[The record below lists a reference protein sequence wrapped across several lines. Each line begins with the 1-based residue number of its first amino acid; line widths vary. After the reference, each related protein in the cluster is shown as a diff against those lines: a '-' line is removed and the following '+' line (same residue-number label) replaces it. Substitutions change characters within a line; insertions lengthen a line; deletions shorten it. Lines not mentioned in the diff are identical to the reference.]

1 MRGGRYLASPKPL
14 LQEALHFGLSWHCVH
29 APCGPLPAWGRG
41 PGRCQGLL
49 VESPSLAWSVS
60 YLLWGDSLWASPL
73 LQEALQWLSFWRPW
87 KGVKLLPYKDL
98 GLHRFRPA
106 PQLEAQSL
114 GGVPSLWQG
123 PAPSS
128 S

>member
-1 MRGGRYLASPKPL
+1 MLLVGRCLLGGRGQGGVRVCLLSP
-14 LQEALHFGLSWHCVH
+14 
-29 APCGPLPAWGRG
+29 
-41 PGRCQGLL
+41 
-49 VESPSLAWSVS
+49 LAWHGVLVISC
-60 YLLWGDSLWASPL
+60 GDSLWASPL